1 VLAVLYAVSPAYFFG
16 AAVVLNALSFFGS
29 AIFVVRLPRLVP
41 EPETPAAQTDAPAP
55 NGWQRA
61 WRDLRDGFIYL
72 KNQRVLWV
80 LLWLNLLIQLA
91 LGPFMLVY
99 IVVNNDWFGG
109 GYNTLALCEV
119 SFFIG
124 VVACSA
130 VFEKFRVMRPGLAFI
145 VGVVL
150 IGVTIGFMGG
160 AKNVWAFAAW
170 NIVCGLAFPFIQL
183 PMAAYIQK
191 LVPQNFQGR
200 VNAAM
205 TMTGMGVVPV
215 AIGLGGLLLAKIGAA
230 NMLYAMGAGMSVA
243 GLLGLA
249 DRQFRTVRTDDA
261 SVADR

>member
-1 VLAVLYAVSPAYFFG
+1 
-16 AAVVLNALSFFGS
+16 
-29 AIFVVRLPRLVP
+29 RLPRLVP
-41 EPETPAAQTDAPAP
+41 EQPEQTLAQTDAPTLT
-55 NGWQRA
+55 GGQRA
-61 WRDLRDGFIYL
+61 WQDLRDGFSYL
-72 KNQRVLWV
+72 KNQRVLWI

-99 IVVNNDWFGG
+99 IVVNNNWFGG

-130 VFEKFRVMRPGLAFI
+130 MFEKFRVTRPGLAFI
-145 VGVVL
+145 
-150 IGVTIGFMGG
+150 IGVAFIGITIIFMGG
-160 AKNVWAFAAW
+160 SKNVWAFAAW
-170 NIVCGLAFPFIQL
+170 NVVCGLAFPFIQL

-205 TMTGMGVVPV
+205 TMTGMGVIPV

-261 SVADR
+261 PVPNR